1 MKTYCQKCG
10 SGTEYSFD
18 KPKFCASC
26 GSSFSSA
33 HSFIKPTKTVNYNKV
48 TLNQNEEEVSE
59 EKVPDIRNLDF
70 EIEVRPNK
78 GTPIGNLAGTR
89 NEMFSDPN
97 KEQVNFNKQDMLES
111 FRKEA
116 GFYPSR
122 QIINEEEE

>member
-18 KPKFCASC
+18 KPKFCVNC
-26 GSSFSSA
+26 GNSFSSI
-33 HSFIKPTKTVNYNKV
+33 HNIVKPTKTVNYNKV
-48 TLNQNEEEVSE
+48 TPNREEEEISQE
-59 EKVPDIRNLDF
+59 RVPDINKLDF
-70 EIEVRPNK
+70 DIDVRPNK

-89 NEMFSDPN
+89 NEGEVN
-97 KEQVNFNKQDMLES
+97 TNREQGNFNKQDMLES